1 MYQTPCL
8 LARQHYHQITLAAA
22 SAIKA
27 KALPFYSQ
35 FTEAQLAEQLEV
47 SLDRQ
52 LRYLETGDLNQWR
65 EYCTERVISR
75 GTLDNLHYE
84 HLIEACGLLL
94 QALASFFRE
103 QLLPMQ
109 VVDEIAAP
117 KLLQSLEN
125 RLGGL
130 LAVAI
135 ATGTAVGM
143 RPKK

>member
-8 LARQHYHQITLAAA
+8 LARQHHQQITLMAAN
-22 SAIKA
+22 AIKA

-35 FTEAQLAEQLEV
+35 FTETQLAEQLES
-47 SLDRQ
+47 SLDHQ

-75 GTLDNLHYE
+75 AALDNLHYE
-84 HLIEACGLLL
+84 HLIDACGLLL

-103 QLLPMQ
+103 QLLPME
-109 VVDEIAAP
+109 VVDGIAAP

-130 LAVAI
+130 LAIAI
-135 ATGTAVGM
+135 TTGTAVGM